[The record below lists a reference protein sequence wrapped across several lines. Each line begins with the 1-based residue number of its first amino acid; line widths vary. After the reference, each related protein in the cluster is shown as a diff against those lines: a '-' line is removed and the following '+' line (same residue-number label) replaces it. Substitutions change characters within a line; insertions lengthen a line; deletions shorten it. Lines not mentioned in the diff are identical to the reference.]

1 MRFGYALLALCVIG
15 LPNGSRAADDRPN
28 ILWIT
33 CEDISPNLGCYGD
46 EYAVTPNLDRLATQS
61 VRYTEAFAP
70 IGVCAPSRSTIV
82 TGMYACS
89 IGTSPMRCRGLP
101 PAAMKEFPRY
111 LREAGYFCTNHVK
124 TDYNFDFSKE
134 TWDQNGKRAHWRNRE
149 PGQPFFSVINLTST
163 HESQIRLPEDQY
175 QARIAGFAPDEI
187 HDPAKA
193 PLPPY
198 HPDTPAVRRDW
209 ARYADMITFM
219 DKEVG
224 EVLKQL
230 EEDGL
235 ADDTIVFFFSDHG
248 AGMPRSKRWL
258 YDSSTRVPFLVRF
271 PEKYQALAP
280 AQPGASTDR
289 LINLVDL
296 APTVL
301 SLAGLDAPEMMQGA
315 AFLGPK
321 AGEPRKYVYGFR
333 DRMDER
339 SDMLRSVYDGRHRYI
354 RNYRPDLPWFHDQHL
369 NYAIEMPTLR
379 DWERLSAQGKLDG
392 PAAIFMARSKPTEEL
407 YDVKA
412 DPWEIQNLA
421 ERPEHQE
428 TLNRLR
434 DEHERW
440 RKEILDL
447 GFPPESE
454 LRTRFGDEPPYDAVR
469 RDPSFFPFDR
479 IASTADLAIER
490 NPKHLDELS
499 QRAEDPDPAVRW
511 WALEGFAMLG
521 PAAQPAL
528 PTIEK
533 ALRDPKLIVRV
544 AAADALARL
553 GVHQPA
559 VETLTAI
566 LASDT
571 SNEWDRHAAIS
582 VLDRLDSRAAAARV
596 AIEKALDDS
605 NEYVKRV
612 AKYAME
618 TIDGREQAE

>member
-1 MRFGYALLALCVIG
+1 MRFGFALLTLFATW
-15 LPNGSRAADDRPN
+15 LPTGSGRADDRPN

-46 EYAVTPNLDRLATQS
+46 DYAVTPNLDRLATQS
-61 VRYTEAFAP
+61 VRYAEAYAP

-89 IGTSPMRCRGLP
+89 IGTSHMRCRGLP

-111 LREAGYFCTNHVK
+111 LREAGYFCSNHVK
-124 TDYNFDFSKE
+124 TDYNFAFSKE
-134 TWDQNGKRAHWRNRE
+134 TWDQNGKNAHWRNRK
-149 PGQPFFSVINLTST
+149 PGQPFFSVINFTST
-163 HESQIRLPEDQY
+163 HESQIRLPEDQF
-175 QARIAGFAPDEI
+175 RERVAGFAPEEI

-193 PLPPY
+193 SPPPY
-198 HPDTPAVRRDW
+198 HPDTPSVRRDW

-219 DKEVG
+219 DKQVG

-235 ADDTIVFFFSDHG
+235 ADDTIVFYFSDHG

-280 AQPGASTDR
+280 ARPGATTDR
-289 LINLVDL
+289 LINFVDL

-301 SLAGLDAPEMMQGA
+301 SLAGIDAPKLMQGV

-321 AGEPRKYVYGFR
+321 AGAPRKSVHGFR

-339 SDMLRSVYDGRHRYI
+339 TDMLRSVYDDRYRYI

-369 NYAIEMPTLR
+369 NYAIEMPTLS
-379 DWERLSAQGKLDG
+379 DWERLSADGELDG
-392 PAAIFMARSKPTEEL
+392 PAALFMARSKPTEEL
-407 YDVKA
+407 YDAKA

-421 ERPEHQE
+421 DQPEHQE
-428 TLNRLR
+428 TLRRLR
-434 DEHERW
+434 AEHERW

-447 GFPPESE
+447 GFLPESE
-454 LRTRFGDEPPYDAVR
+454 LRSRFGDEPPYDAAR
-469 RDPSFFPFDR
+469 RDPSLYPFDR
-479 IASTADLAIER
+479 IAATADLAIER
-490 NPKHLDELS
+490 NPEHLDELS
-499 QRAEDPDPAVRW
+499 RRAEDPDPAVRW

-521 PAAQPAL
+521 QAAQPAL

-533 ALRDPKLIVRV
+533 ALKDPKACVRV
-544 AAADALARL
+544 AAADAFARL
-553 GVHQPA
+553 GRDEAATA
-559 VETLTAI
+559 VLIAI
-566 LASDT
+566 LAGE

-582 VLDRLDSRAAAARV
+582 ILDRLDSRASAARP
-596 AIEKALDDS
+596 AIEKALDDP
-605 NEYVKRV
+605 NDYVKRV
-612 AKYAME
+612 AKHAMA
-618 TIDGREQAE
+618 TIDRRD

>member
-1 MRFGYALLALCVIG
+1 MRFGLPLAAFFAIG
-15 LPNGSRAADDRPN
+15 VFVGSASADDRPN

-46 EYAVTPNLDRLATQS
+46 EYAVTPNLDGLAKQS
-61 VRYTEAFAP
+61 VRYTEAYAP
-70 IGVCAPSRSTIV
+70 IGVCAPSRSTII

-89 IGTSPMRCRGLP
+89 IGTARMRSRGLP
-101 PAAMKEFPRY
+101 PASMKEFPRY
-111 LREAGYFCTNHVK
+111 LREAGYFCTNHTK
-124 TDYNFDFSKE
+124 TDYNFDFSKQ
-134 TWDQNGKRAHWRNRE
+134 TWDQNGKKAHWRNRA

-163 HESQIRLPEDQY
+163 HEAQIRLPEDQY
-175 QARIAGFAPDEI
+175 RERVADFAPGEI
-187 HDPAKA
+187 HDPAQA

-219 DKEVG
+219 DKQVG
-224 EVLKQL
+224 EILKQL
-230 EEDGL
+230 DDDGL

-271 PEKYQALAP
+271 PEKFQELAP
-280 AQPGASTDR
+280 AQPGETTDR
-289 LINLVDL
+289 LINFVDL

-301 SLAGLDAPEMMQGA
+301 SLAGIDAPEIMQGT

-321 AGEPRKYVYGFR
+321 AGEPREYVYGFR

-339 SDMLRSVYDGRHRYI
+339 NDMLRSVYDGRYRYI

-369 NYAIEMPTLR
+369 NYASEMPTLR
-379 DWERLSAQGKLDG
+379 DWERLSNEGKLNG
-392 PAAIFMARSKPTEEL
+392 PAAIFMARTKPTEEL
-407 YDVKA
+407 YDAKA

-421 ERPEHQE
+421 DRPEHQE
-428 TLNRLR
+428 TLQKLR
-434 DEHERW
+434 AEHLRW
-440 RKEILDL
+440 RKEIIDL
-447 GFPPESE
+447 GFLPESE

-469 RDPSFFPFDR
+469 RDPSLYPFDR

-490 NPKHLDELS
+490 NPQNLDELIH
-499 QRAEDPDPAVRW
+499 RAQDPDAVVRW

-521 PAAQPAL
+521 PAAAPAL
-528 PTIEK
+528 PAIHK
-533 ALRDPKLIVRV
+533 ALTDPAPIVRV

-553 GVHQPA
+553 GHPA
-559 VETLTAI
+559 EAVAALISI
-566 LASDT
+566 LAHDPNDWT
-571 SNEWDRHAAIS
+571 RHAAILI
-582 VLDRLDSRAAAARV
+582 LDRLNPQTPEAREV
-596 AIEKALDDS
+596 FEKALEDS

-612 AKYAME
+612 AKYAVE
-618 TIDGREQAE
+618 RNGREE